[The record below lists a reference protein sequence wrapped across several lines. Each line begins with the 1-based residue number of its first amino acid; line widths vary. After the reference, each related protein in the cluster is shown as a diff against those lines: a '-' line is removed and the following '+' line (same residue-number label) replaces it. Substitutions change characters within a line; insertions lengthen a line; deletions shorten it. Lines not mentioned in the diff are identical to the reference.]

1 MNNEGRHSQSSGDQR
16 GPTTEH
22 VGNQRSTERP
32 DTDRPDAGRRDPE
45 RWEAPPKF
53 ARRRQAPPD
62 DRMTTILPPV
72 QDDRAPRRADPI
84 EEVKA
89 ALAGPPSTPL
99 RRDALDEVKAAL
111 AGRGPTSGRHERAG
125 HGGGPPGGPPPP
137 PRRPGRPT
145 GPGGPGGR
153 PVPPWRDWAWTEQI
167 NWLWVRRGAYLCAA
181 VLVLL
186 PIVTFAMAYF
196 IVDIPKPGD
205 LRTNQVST
213 ILASDGSEIAKI
225 IPPEGNRV
233 DVNINQVPVHVR
245 QAVIAAED
253 RNFYSNPGFDFS
265 GFVRAVNNNLF
276 GSGDLQGGS
285 TITQQYVKNALVGSA
300 QHGVSGLMRKA
311 KELVI
316 ATKMSG
322 EWSKD
327 DVLQAYLNIIYFGRG
342 AYGISAAAKAYFN
355 KPVEQLTVSE
365 GALLA
370 ALIRRPSSLDPA
382 IDPQGAR
389 ARWAWVLDG
398 MVETKALS
406 PSDRSAQ
413 EFPPTVPPD
422 QARAQNQT
430 TGPNGLIERQV
441 TKELMELF
449 NIDERTLN
457 TQGLQVTTT
466 IDPKAQ
472 QAAEKAVSKYL
483 DGQDPDMR
491 SAAVSVDPHD
501 GAIRAYFGGTDAF
514 GFDFAQAGLQTGSS
528 FKVFALVAALEQ
540 GIGLGYQVD
549 SSPLTVD
556 GIKIT
561 NVEGESCGTC
571 NLAQALKMSL
581 NTSYY
586 RLMLKLKGG
595 PQAVADAAHQAGVAT
610 SFPGVAHTLSEDGKG
625 GPPNNG
631 IVLGQYQTR
640 VFDMASA
647 YATLAA
653 SGVYHR
659 PHFVQKVVN
668 SDGQVLF
675 DAANSDN
682 KNEQRIPKAVADNV
696 TAAMAPIA
704 AYSRGHAL
712 AGGRP
717 SAAKTGTTQL
727 GDTTSNK
734 DAWMVGYTPSLST
747 AVWVGTAKGDSPLVT
762 ASGGPVYGSGLPSDI
777 WKSTMDGAL
786 KGTSNESFPKPT
798 EIGGYAGVPVAPP
811 PPPPPSETVIQ
822 PTIEVAPGITIPVGP
837 PTTITAAPPVPGGPP
852 GGPEPGGPPGGFPGG
867 GVPPGGPQAPPPPP

>member
-1 MNNEGRHSQSSGDQR
+1 MGMHTGSN
-16 GPTTEH
+16 GPDD
-22 VGNQRSTERP
+22 P
-32 DTDRPDAGRRDPE
+32 DRPQPDSARPGSN
-45 RWEAPPKF
+45 
-53 ARRRQAPPD
+53 RRRQVPPD

-72 QDDRAPRRADPI
+72 VDDRSPRRPDPI

-89 ALAGPPSTPL
+89 ALDGPPSTPL
-99 RRDALDEVKAAL
+99 ERDALNEVKAAMD
-111 AGRGPTSGRHERAG
+111 GRAATSPRRDPPIRGRR
-125 HGGGPPGGPPPP
+125 PPEGPPPP
-137 PRRPGRPT
+137 PARHG
-145 GPGGPGGR
+145 GLGGPGDGAPR
-153 PVPPWRDWAWTEQI
+153 PGYRSWAEQI
-167 NWLWVRRGAYLCAA
+167 NWLWVRRGVYLTLV

-196 IVDIPKPGD
+196 IVDVPKPGNI
-205 LRTNQVST
+205 RTNQVST
-213 ILASDGSEIAKI
+213 ILASDGSQIAKI
-225 IPPEGNRV
+225 VPPEGNRV
-233 DVNINQVPVHVR
+233 DVNISQVPVHVR

-253 RNFYSNPGFDFS
+253 RNFYTNPGFSFT
-265 GFVRAVNNNLF
+265 GFARAVNNDLF
-276 GSGDLQGGS
+276 GGGDLQGGS

-300 QHGVSGLMRKA
+300 QHGLSGLIRKA

-342 AYGISAAAKAYFN
+342 AYGISAAAKAYFD
-355 KPVEQLTVSE
+355 KPVDQLTVSE

-382 IDPQGAR
+382 VDPKGAA
-389 ARWAWVLDG
+389 ARWNWVLDG
-398 MVETKALS
+398 MVETKGLS
-406 PSDRSAQ
+406 ASDRAAQ
-413 EFPPTVPPD
+413 VFPTTVPPD
-422 QARAQNQT
+422 QARAQDQT
-430 TGPNGLIERQV
+430 TGPSGLIERQV

-449 NIDERTLN
+449 NIDEQTLN

-491 SAAVSVDPHD
+491 AAAVSVDPHN
-501 GAIRAYFGGTDAF
+501 GAIRAYYGGSDAN

-561 NVEGESCGTC
+561 NVDGESCGTC
-571 NLAQALKMSL
+571 NIAEALKLSL
-581 NTSYY
+581 NTAYY

-610 SFPGVAHTLSEDGKG
+610 SFPGVDHTLSEDGKG

-640 VFDMASA
+640 PIDMASA

-653 SGVYHR
+653 SGIYHR
-659 PHFVQKVVN
+659 PHLVQKVVN
-668 SDGQVLF
+668 AEGQVLF
-675 DAANSDN
+675 DAGSLNN
-682 KNEQRIPKAVADNV
+682 NGEQRIDKGVADNV
-696 TAAMAPIA
+696 TAAMQPIA
-704 AYSRGHAL
+704 GYSRGHNL

-717 SAAKTGTTQL
+717 SAAKTGTVQL
-727 GDTTSNK
+727 GDSNANK

-747 AVWVGTAKGDSPLVT
+747 AVWVGTVQDNVPLVT
-762 ASGGPVYGSGLPSDI
+762 ASGAEVYGSGLPSNI

-786 KGTSNESFPKPT
+786 KGTSNETFPKPP
-798 EIGGYAGVPVAPP
+798 EIGGYAGVPAAPP
-811 PPPPPSETVIQ
+811 PPPPQETVIQ

-837 PTTITAAPPVPGGPP
+837 PTTITVAPPPP
-852 GGPEPGGPPGGFPGG
+852 GGPQPGGPQPGGPQPG

>member
-1 MNNEGRHSQSSGDQR
+1 MNNEGRHDQSPDDRSGS
-16 GPTTEH
+16 
-22 VGNQRSTERP
+22 STERRGEHARDDRP
-32 DTDRPDAGRRDPE
+32 EGTDRSDDGPRPESRPGHRRE
-45 RWEAPPKF
+45 VR
-53 ARRRQAPPD
+53 PD

-72 QDDRAPRRADPI
+72 VDDRSPRRSDPI
-84 EEVKA
+84 
-89 ALAGPPSTPL
+89 
-99 RRDALDEVKAAL
+99 DEVKAAL
-111 AGRGPTSGRHERAG
+111 DGASSGPQQRDAIEEVRAALDSRSTTSRRQAPGRR
-125 HGGGPPGGPPPP
+125 PPDEPPPPPP
-137 PRRPGRPT
+137 PRP
-145 GPGGPGGR
+145 PGGGDGPSHRAPGSG
-153 PVPPWRDWAWTEQI
+153 PDWQRWVEQI
-167 NWLWVRRGAYLCAA
+167 NWRWVRRAAYLGAA

-196 IVDIPKPGD
+196 IVDIPKPGNI
-205 LRTNQVST
+205 RTNQVST
-213 ILASDGSEIAKI
+213 ILASDGSELSKI

-233 DVNINQVPVHVR
+233 DINISQVPVHVR

-253 RNFYSNPGFDFS
+253 RNFYSNPGFDFG
-265 GFVRAVNNNLF
+265 GFARAVGNNLF

-300 QHGVSGLMRKA
+300 QHGFSGLMRKA

-327 DVLQAYLNIIYFGRG
+327 EVLQAYLNIIYFGRG
-342 AYGISAAAKAYFN
+342 AYGISAASKAYFN
-355 KPVEQLTVSE
+355 KPVEQLNVSE

-382 IDPQGAR
+382 VDPKGAE
-389 ARWAWVLDG
+389 ARWNWVLDG

-406 PSDRSAQ
+406 SGDRSAQ
-413 EFPPTVPPD
+413 VFPPTVPPD

-430 TGPNGLIERQV
+430 SGPSGLIQRQV

-449 NIDERTLN
+449 NIDEQALN
-457 TQGLQVTTT
+457 TQGLQITTT

-472 QAAEKAVSKYL
+472 QAAEKGVSKYL

-491 SAAVSVDPHD
+491 AAVVSVDPHD
-501 GAIRAYFGGTDAF
+501 GAIRAYYGGSDAN

-528 FKVFALVAALEQ
+528 FKVFALVAALQQ

-561 NVEGESCGTC
+561 NVDGENCGTC
-571 NLAQALKMSL
+571 NIAQALKMSL
-581 NTSYY
+581 NTAYY
-586 RLMLKLKGG
+586 RLMLKLKNG
-595 PQAVADAAHQAGVAT
+595 PQAVADAAHQAGIAS
-610 SFPGVAHTLSEDGKG
+610 SFPGVPHTLSEDGKG

-640 VFDMASA
+640 PIDMASA

-653 SGVYHR
+653 SGVYHP
-659 PHFVQKVVN
+659 PHLVQKVVN
-668 SDGQVLF
+668 ADGQVLF
-675 DAANSDN
+675 DAANSD
-682 KNEQRIPKAVADNV
+682 KEKGEQRIDKGVADNT
-696 TAAMAPIA
+696 TAAMEPIA
-704 AYSRGHAL
+704 SYSRGHAL
-712 AGGRP
+712 SGGRQ
-717 SAAKTGTTQL
+717 SASKTGTVQL
-727 GDTTSNK
+727 GDTQANK

-747 AVWVGTAKGDSPLVT
+747 AVWVGTVQDNVPLVT
-762 ASGGPVYGSGLPSDI
+762 ASGAEVYGSGLPSDI

-786 KGTSNESFPKPT
+786 KGSSNETFPKPS
-798 EIGGYAGVPVAPP
+798 EIGGYAGVPPPP

-822 PTIEVAPGITIPVGP
+822 PSIEVAPGITIPVGP
-837 PTTITAAPPVPGGPP
+837 PTTITN
-852 GGPEPGGPPGGFPGG
+852 
-867 GVPPGGPQAPPPPP
+867 APPPPPGAPPGQFGAPPAPPFGQPPP